1 MWKPNQGI
9 KLLSENQLT
18 HLLPV
23 TPELWVDKSYTT
35 QQLRRYNILWSEN
48 RKKKR
53 VTGICMVMEHVCGR
67 VDHLWGLISLTTF
80 RWKTFWILGN
90 LPAGN
95 HITKIISCQ
104 VNTSSRQGSSN
115 SKGFL
120 LVLFWFYLPMKV
132 AMVTFIV
139 ARGNLHPPPI
149 SP

>member
-1 MWKPNQGI
+1 MKAKSGHKIIIWK
-9 KLLSENQLT
+9 ST
-18 HLLPV
+18 DTPV
-23 TPELWVDKSYTT
+23 ARNPWTVGWQVLHYATAEKVQHTLVWK
-35 QQLRRYNILWSEN
+35 Q
-48 RKKKR
+48 KKKR

-95 HITKIISCQ
+95 HVTKIISCQ

-149 SP
+149 ST